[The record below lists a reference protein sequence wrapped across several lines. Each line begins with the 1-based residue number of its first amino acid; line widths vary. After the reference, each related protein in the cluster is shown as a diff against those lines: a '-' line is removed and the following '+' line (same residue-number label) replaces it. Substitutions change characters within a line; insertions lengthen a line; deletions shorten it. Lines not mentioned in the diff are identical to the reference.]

1 MSEMEM
7 ERDGTNRDGA
17 QQDSRHPCYPP
28 SLWTF
33 GHLSL
38 MQSCN
43 EDSSKIYGEA
53 CSVMD
58 LSKVGNLYQSS
69 TTLRPDPVSSG
80 PSLTKKLHC
89 AM

>member
-43 EDSSKIYGEA
+43 EDSSKIYGEG
-53 CSVMD
+53 SVTD
-58 LSKVGNLYQSS
+58 LSKVENLYE
-69 TTLRPDPVSSG
+69 
-80 PSLTKKLHC
+80 
-89 AM
+89 

>member
-43 EDSSKIYGEA
+43 EDSSKIYGEG
-53 CSVMD
+53 SEID
-58 LSKVGNLYQSS
+58 LYQSS
-69 TTLRPDPVSSG
+69 PTLDPDPVSSG
-80 PSLTKKLHC
+80 PP
-89 AM
+89 